1 MQSDELRQINYLLAE
16 TDAAY
21 HEAAVA
27 FGLSDSTLRILYAL
41 YCADGKCLLGDITK
55 LSGLTK
61 QTVHSSL
68 HKLERQGLLTVE
80 RFDGRKKTV
89 SLTARGGDLAAR
101 TVARLVTV
109 ENAVLAGWSADER
122 ATYIA
127 LARKYLDG
135 FRDGLRHMK

>member
-1 MQSDELRQINYLLAE
+1 M
-16 TDAAY
+16 
-21 HEAAVA
+21 
-27 FGLSDSTLRILYAL
+27 
-41 YCADGKCLLGDITK
+41 
-55 LSGLTK
+55 
-61 QTVHSSL
+61 
-68 HKLERQGLLTVE
+68 LTVE

-122 ATYIA
+122 AMYIA